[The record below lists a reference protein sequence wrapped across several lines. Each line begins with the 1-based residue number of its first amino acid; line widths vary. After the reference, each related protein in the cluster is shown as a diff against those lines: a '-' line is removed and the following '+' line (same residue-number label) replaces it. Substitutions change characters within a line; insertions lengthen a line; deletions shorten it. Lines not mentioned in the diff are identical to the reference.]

1 MKIRT
6 FVTGSLLFASLL
18 AALPLYATTSA
29 RFIAQPSV
37 SLQMSEHRI
46 RQEIVAEFYRWQG
59 VKYKLGG
66 TTRRGIDCS
75 ALMQKIFH
83 AAFDGQMRTTLP
95 RTTSGQIQRGV
106 KVYRNDLRVGDL
118 LFFRLSPQQKHVG
131 VYIGDDKF
139 IHASTSKGVIIST
152 LENDFW
158 SDRYKTARRVI
169 A

>member
-6 FVTGSLLFASLL
+6 FVTGGLLFATLL
-18 AALPLYATTSA
+18 AASPLYASNSA
-29 RFIAQPSV
+29 RFITQPSAT
-37 SLQMSEHRI
+37 LQMSEHKI
-46 RQEIVAEFYRWQG
+46 RQEIVAEFSRWKG
-59 VKYKLGG
+59 VKYKFGG

-83 AAFDGQMRTTLP
+83 AAFDDRMSTALP

-106 KVYRNDLRVGDL
+106 KAYRNDLRVGDL
-118 LFFRLSPQQKHVG
+118 LFFRLSPVQKHVG

-152 LENDFW
+152 LENDYW